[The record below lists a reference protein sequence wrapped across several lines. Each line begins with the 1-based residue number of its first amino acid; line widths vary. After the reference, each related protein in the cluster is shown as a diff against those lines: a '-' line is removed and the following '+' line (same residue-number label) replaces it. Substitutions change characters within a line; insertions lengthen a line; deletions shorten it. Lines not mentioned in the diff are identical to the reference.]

1 MPKKQP
7 IRPNDSD
14 DPREVHVRR
23 MRMIYAQLAL
33 AEAVITEEFRSCPPS
48 GSSKNS
54 NRPNH

>member
-7 IRPNDSD
+7 IRPNDSN
-14 DPREVHVRR
+14 DPKEAHARR

-33 AEAVITEEFRSCPPS
+33 AEAVITEEFRSCIS
-48 GSSKNS
+48 SDSSKNS

>member
-7 IRPNDSD
+7 IRPNDAN
-14 DPREVHVRR
+14 DPREVHARR

-33 AEAVITEEFRSCPPS
+33 AEAVITEEFRSCNPS
-48 GSSKNS
+48 DDSNNS